1 MRVNH
6 GDLSEIRLIRNN
18 LYIGKNSQAN
28 SSCFICDKHPEK
40 RFPVMFT
47 CEPVKNLTSKVIHI
61 LKLAGL
67 LRLGDNIEMFLFS
80 EYAFDTVENLVL
92 ITLWDYIYKLRFNPE
107 KYSICII
114 TKYLKIKVDYF
125 SLVSCSLK
133 LRCLLVSSALVKCNN
148 DVNHDS

>member
-1 MRVNH
+1 
-6 GDLSEIRLIRNN
+6 
-18 LYIGKNSQAN
+18 
-28 SSCFICDKHPEK
+28 
-40 RFPVMFT
+40 MFT

-61 LKLAGL
+61 LKIAGL

-107 KYSICII
+107 KYSICMF

-125 SLVSCSLK
+125 SLVSYRLK
-133 LRCLLVSSALVKCNN
+133 LGCLLISSALTKCNN